1 MSSEVPGGW
10 SETLPCLHI
19 QEIANKVKPQL
30 EEKDKKPYPVFV
42 AIQYRTQLVAGT
54 NYLIKVS
61 VSKSNDECVHLRVFQ
76 NLPYKKEEPSLTR
89 YETGKTRDD
98 PLEPF

>member
-1 MSSEVPGGW
+1 MSSMGGW
-10 SETLPCLHI
+10 SETLDATRKV
-19 QEIANKVKPQL
+19 QVIADEVKPQL

-42 AIQYRTQLVAGT
+42 AIKYRSQMVAGT

-61 VSKSNDECVHLRVFQ
+61 VSNSNDECVHLKVFQ
-76 NLPYKKEEPSLTR
+76 SLPHEKKGPSLTS
-89 YETGKTRDD
+89 YETGKTKND